1 MNKNLQ
7 GSHKLSRNE
16 NCSRLAM
23 SQTADARP
31 ALTVRVLAGLF
42 FIFIAGGAFCQDT
55 GDQTALVKTTFQ
67 IADIHTSSNL
77 SSPKVQGGGLHSGQY
92 ELREATMLDLIVTAY
107 GVDPDTVF
115 GGPAWLELDRF
126 DVIAKVPPD
135 TSLETAK
142 AMLQELLAERFHLV
156 VHRDTKVV
164 PGFALS
170 LEKSKPKLKPADA
183 SGDAGCQTSKETS
196 KPGVAPYSIA
206 ICRNITMERF
216 VAALRGLASADITGP
231 VADLTHL
238 RGNWDF
244 DLKWTD
250 RRLLTS
256 TASDITLFNAISQQ
270 LGLVLE
276 RKGVRMP
283 VLVVDHAK
291 QKPTPNPP
299 DTMTLLPPPPPPEFE
314 AASIKPSAPGTRP
327 GGGGFLPGGRVEFR
341 GTPLALLLLTAW
353 DSNFPPDE
361 IPGAPKWLTPF
372 EPTFDLFAKAPASA
386 IASGTQLYQSD
397 YQMMLRALL
406 VDRFKIVS
414 HYEDRPMNT
423 YVLVALKPELKKA
436 DPSNRLGCKTVRSP
450 NPRPSELA
458 PFDLESVCKNI
469 TMTQF
474 AQQLQIIAPVYFR
487 YPVLDAT
494 AIVGAWDFTF
504 TFSPIPP
511 DLLGGGGGGLRSA
524 DPVPAAVTAE
534 VPSNP
539 VGGISLL
546 DAIKKQLGLKLEVQK
561 RPQPVL
567 VIDHIQQKPT
577 EN

>member
-1 MNKNLQ
+1 MKASFRSNAVSKV
-7 GSHKLSRNE
+7 
-16 NCSRLAM
+16 
-23 SQTADARP
+23 D
-31 ALTVRVLAGLF
+31 LTRTLHRGRSFAGLCF
-42 FIFIAGGAFCQDT
+42 FIFIAGGAFSQNAE
-55 GDQTALVKTTFQ
+55 DQTDLVTPTLP
-67 IADIHTSSNL
+67 IADIHASSHL
-77 SSPKVQGGGLHSGQY
+77 LSPKMQVGVIRSGRY
-92 ELREATMLDLIVTAY
+92 ELRQATMLDLIATAY
-107 GVDPDTVF
+107 GVDADTVL
-115 GGPAWLELDRF
+115 GGPGWLELDRF

-142 AMLQELLAERFHLV
+142 VMLQELLAKRFQLV
-156 VHRDTKVV
+156 VHKDTKVV

-170 LEKSKPKLKPADA
+170 LDKGETKLKPADA
-183 SGDAGCQTSKETS
+183 LGVTGCQASKETA
-196 KPGVAPYSIA
+196 KPGVAPYSVA
-206 ICRNITMERF
+206 VCRNITMGGF
-216 VAALRGLASADITGP
+216 AAALRGLASVEITGP
-231 VADLTHL
+231 VADLTRL

-244 DLKWTD
+244 DFRWTD

-256 TASDITLFNAISQQ
+256 AGTDITLFNAISKQ

-283 VLVVDHAK
+283 VLVVDHAN

-299 DTMTLLPPPPPPEFE
+299 NTTTLLQPLPPPEFE
-314 AASIKPSAPGTRP
+314 AASIKPSAPGTPP
-327 GGGGFLPGGRVEFR
+327 GGRGFLPGGRVEMR
-341 GTPLALLLLTAW
+341 ATPLALLLLTAW
-353 DSNFPPDE
+353 NSSFPPDE

-372 EPTFDLFAKAPASA
+372 EPSFDLLAKAPATA
-386 IASGTQLYQSD
+386 IAAGTQLYQSD
-397 YQMMLRALL
+397 YQKMLQALL
-406 VDRFKIVS
+406 IDRFKIAT

-423 YVLVALKPELKKA
+423 YVLVAQKPKLSKA
-436 DPSNRLGCKTVRSP
+436 DPANRTGCKTVRSAA
-450 NPRPSELA
+450 PRPSELA
-458 PFDLESVCKNI
+458 HLALETVCKNI

-494 AIVGAWDFTF
+494 AIVGAWDFSF

-524 DPVPAAVTAE
+524 DPIPTAGTAG
-534 VPSNP
+534 VSSDP
-539 VGGISLL
+539 VGAISLL

-567 VIDHIQQKPT
+567 VIDHIEQTPT